1 MNYVSLVSNQ
11 NTNALQRT
19 NELNIHA
26 TPDVIF
32 DGGYKVVIGGGTSTK
47 NACLNAINQCNAR
60 VVLDVDA
67 DVSVQWLGN
76 ATMKITTTVT
86 NNQAVGYRGK
96 LKTYVCE
103 YEATLNWKDSS
114 GHLYTHAFL
123 AYAFKEELV
132 LAAGET
138 WQESMIWD
146 GSQYNDGKGHT
157 FDFITYD
164 NIIVI
169 AAVSDSTWHQGY
181 SYPPSTYPFD
191 AYYLDAAASAV
202 PDNFSAD
209 TYTIPEAGGTVN
221 LGLYS
226 GQYGGPTNRNRNYLI
241 VGGVSGTT
249 PGFPLPGGQ
258 VVLPINWDVFSDI
271 VMGLANSPVFPNFIG
286 KTGVDGS
293 ATAQINAPA
302 LPPGSAGLV
311 MYFAYC
317 MNNPFNYVSIP
328 IEIEVVP

>member
-1 MNYVSLVSNQ
+1 MNYVSLVSNK
-11 NTNALQRT
+11 NNHALERT

-32 DGGYKVVIGGGTSTK
+32 DGGYKVVIGGGTGTK

-60 VVLDVDA
+60 AVLDIDVA
-67 DVSVQWLGN
+67 VSVQWLGN
-76 ATMKITTTVT
+76 ATMNITTTVT
-86 NNQAVGYRGK
+86 NNEAVGYRGK

-103 YEATLNWKDSS
+103 YDATLNWKDSANIP
-114 GHLYTHAFL
+114 YTHAFL

-132 LAAGET
+132 MAAGEV
-138 WQESMIWD
+138 WQESVIWD
-146 GSQYNDGKGHT
+146 GATYNDGKGNT

-169 AAVSDSTWHQGY
+169 AAVFDSTWHQGY

-191 AYYLDAAASAV
+191 AYYLDDAASAV

-209 TYTIPEAGGTVN
+209 TYTLPEAGGTVN
-221 LGLYS
+221 LGLYA
-226 GQYGGPTNRNRNYLI
+226 GKHGGPTNRARNYLI
-241 VGGVSGTT
+241 VGGLSGTS
-249 PGFPLPGGQ
+249 PGFALPGGLM
-258 VVLPINWDVFSDI
+258 LPINWDVFSDI
-271 VMGLANSPVFPNFIG
+271 VLGLANSAVFPNFIG
-286 KTGVDGS
+286 KTLGDGS

-311 MYFAYC
+311 LYFAYC
-317 MNNPFNYVSIP
+317 LGGPFNYVSIP
-328 IEIEVVP
+328 VEIEVVP